1 MNNFMKEDRYLVMK
15 RSEIESGLDAE
26 QKSILFH
33 LAQKVAAERR
43 SLGKP
48 VLECVVVESDW
59 PNYNEVWESVESVAN
74 GSYQDSSQTINH
86 LTEEN
91 DKLRISLKQMLK
103 AYCDLVN
110 SGDAG
115 DWDPE
120 GDQVVINAR
129 SVL

>member
-1 MNNFMKEDRYLVMK
+1 MSNFIKEDRYLVMK
-15 RSEIESGLDAE
+15 RSEIDSGLDAE

-33 LAQKVAAERR
+33 LAQKVAAERH

-59 PNYNEVWESVESVAN
+59 SNYNEVWESLESVAN
-74 GSYQDSSQTINH
+74 GVYQDSGQTVNR

-91 DKLRISLKQMLK
+91 DKLRICLKQMLK

-110 SGDAG
+110 SGDVG
-115 DWDPE
+115 YWDPE

-129 SVL
+129 YIL